1 MQDLQSDVNDHE
13 VNLEYVNERGRD
25 LVLKGGDRVDKLKA
39 DLTQLNARFEAVAR
53 SIEERLT
60 LLESSIEQLTQMNV
74 SGAQCV
80 WRRVCDNCRVITV
93 TDSHSFN
100 CEILSASKLY
110 LVIV

>member
-80 WRRVCDNCRVITV
+80 WRRV
-93 TDSHSFN
+93 
-100 CEILSASKLY
+100 
-110 LVIV
+110 